1 MMKKYFYIISVFA
14 LMTATGYAAEEKP
27 AQPVEQQEIQKLAG
41 SFVTSKEKKND
52 STEEEAQ
59 ATKLAAIPAGEEVE
73 EDEAEEEATLL
84 ACPGGK
90 CPYSNIYEDD
100 QGPYQGH
107 A

>member
-1 MMKKYFYIISVFA
+1 M
-14 LMTATGYAAEEKP
+14 
-27 AQPVEQQEIQKLAG
+27 
-41 SFVTSKEKKND
+41 SK
-52 STEEEAQ
+52 S
-59 ATKLAAIPAGEEVE
+59 GEVE